1 MRKLQSVRISWND
14 DIDGC
19 MTKVESPNRVLQ
31 DFFHIQEWEFV
42 RHVFQAVFDE
52 SSIEYQN
59 RGIAFKGD
67 SVILSVDSR
76 ETELER
82 SEYMDIF
89 FHLFDLM
96 IVGANDDH
104 HAVRYEP
111 WWQEFTEV
119 SYQLKHKIELRN
131 ELQIEGV

>member
-1 MRKLQSVRISWND
+1 
-14 DIDGC
+14 